1 MSDINIKGLDKAELL
16 QALHAASRPLGMGWL
31 HEKGDLTIEEAR
43 QMIAAAGKYLYFDYV
58 TGRVM
63 KVDLSGDTMSGRMYD
78 RDNGEGACAAVVA
91 KLRAKTA
98 VNV

>member
-1 MSDINIKGLDKAELL
+1 MIDISGLDKAELL
-16 QALHAASRPLGMGWL
+16 AALHAGSHPLGMGWL
-31 HEKGDLTIEEAR
+31 HEKGDLSIEEAR
-43 QMIAAAGKYLYFDYV
+43 LMIADYNRDLYFDYV

-63 KVDLSGDTMSGRMYD
+63 KVDLNGDQLNGRLYD

-98 VNV
+98 ANV